1 MHGSEKEETM
11 KNKALDLTFVRI
23 ANNKKFT
30 SALRKLMK
38 DAEEKGGADGNTR
51 YPADERGRA

>member
-1 MHGSEKEETM
+1 M

-23 ANNKKFT
+23 ANNNKLT

-38 DAEEKGGADGNTR
+38 DAEEKGGTNGNTG
-51 YPADERGRA
+51 YTANEKGRA

>member
-1 MHGSEKEETM
+1 M

-38 DAEEKGGADGNTR
+38 DAEEKGGTDGNTR